1 MEPEDEGTA
10 RLNVKSITAK
20 RLAVEAGAVT
30 RVRVEAK
37 TEVRDSDVGIF
48 LGVLNKV
55 KAASNKLKRAMVAS
69 KEEIKENV
77 ERSEVEVEAY

>member
-1 MEPEDEGTA
+1 M
-10 RLNVKSITAK
+10 
-20 RLAVEAGAVT
+20 
-30 RVRVEAK
+30 
-37 TEVRDSDVGIF
+37 GIF

-77 ERSEVEVEAY
+77 ERSEVEVEAD

>member
-37 TEVRDSDVGIF
+37 TEVRD
-48 LGVLNKV
+48 
-55 KAASNKLKRAMVAS
+55 
-69 KEEIKENV
+69 
-77 ERSEVEVEAY
+77 